1 MKVKTTITM
10 LLFAFLCLTEAN
22 AQNESCKNNDDM
34 HDSKMTSH
42 FNKFDLFIPFG
53 IYNLLL

>member
-1 MKVKTTITM
+1 M

-34 HDSKMTSH
+34 HDTKMTSH
-42 FNKFDLFIPFG
+42 FNKFDLFIPLG